1 MSVENKATQLG
12 RANEADDASGP
23 IQLSDTTPTRLIQST
38 GNLYWSSNP
47 RVIEIQH
54 ASKLNV
60 PAPTIFRASKSSQPG
75 EEVALYTEPGTG
87 GEWTS
92 SEFGALTFAKVDDE
106 FYGYFVANYTDKS
119 QTTTPP
125 HLLSRGRL
133 GRPLRRLGRARAVR
147 DRDPGG
153 VQAAALTTT
162 CTWGSGGVGY
172 RVNQEDTK
180 R

>member
-1 MSVENKATQLG
+1 M
-12 RANEADDASGP
+12 
-23 IQLSDTTPTRLIQST
+23 
-38 GNLYWSSNP
+38 
-47 RVIEIQH
+47 IEIQH

-119 QTTTPP
+119 QTTSQIKRIPLGAVTPSG
-125 HLLSRGRL
+125 HADVLLDPAPPRSVSATWSPMARSCAGRTTRES
-133 GRPLRRLGRARAVR
+133 GACRS
-147 DRDPGG
+147 
-153 VQAAALTTT
+153 AAA
-162 CTWGSGGVGY
+162 
-172 RVNQEDTK
+172 R
-180 R
+180 

>member
-47 RVIEIQH
+47 WVIEIQH

-92 SEFGALTFAKVDDE
+92 SEFGALTFAKVDDQ

-119 QTTTPP
+119 QTTSQIKRIPLGAVTRQAMRTSCLILLPP
-125 HLLSRGRL
+125 RSVSATWPPMARSCAGRTTKES
-133 GRPLRRLGRARAVR
+133 GACRS
-147 DRDPGG
+147 
-153 VQAAALTTT
+153 AAA
-162 CTWGSGGVGY
+162 
-172 RVNQEDTK
+172 R
-180 R
+180 